1 MKRIIATLTVLA
13 LGAGAYAKTLAELAG
28 EYDTLTELSEK
39 VAYLNAN
46 KADGAVAYR
55 AWDNTSGTSA
65 EKKFFSALYYSTD
78 ALDDIPDAEG
88 ARLNSDA
95 WARKQLAKNPQAF
108 ALCRA
113 SGYVVGGQK
122 LPVGN
127 IIRYA
132 HLAGDKQSLYDLDPY
147 EVAHCGN
154 TRAIQNYIDAVK
166 SVALAAAN
174 NEAYGKSLEI
184 ENAFEELPEGAFKA
198 QTLVVIARLQDA
210 LFYRVLRAKKL
221 EEADKKLKEAEK

>member
-1 MKRIIATLTVLA
+1 MKKIAIAIFALA
-13 LGAGAYAKTLAELAG
+13 LGAGAYAKGLSELAA
-28 EYDTLTELSEK
+28 EYDKLTELSEK

-88 ARLNSDA
+88 SQLNVDA
-95 WARKQLAKNPQAF
+95 WARKALAKNPQAF

-113 SGYVVGGQK
+113 GGYVVGGAK
-122 LPVGN
+122 LPVRN

-132 HLAGDKQSLYDLDPY
+132 HLAGDKQAIYELDPF
-147 EVAHCGN
+147 EVAHCGS
-154 TRAIQNYIDAVK
+154 TRAIQNYLDDVK
-166 SVALAAAN
+166 TVALAAAN

-184 ENAFEELPEGAFKA
+184 ENAFEELPDGTFKA
-198 QTLVVIARLQDA
+198 QALVVIARLQDT